1 MKNKN
6 YLISSFF
13 CAVLVGI
20 LLTGCS
26 DSLKGDLTS
35 SKKVRKIVVF
45 DSSFVNEKAK
55 DNLLK
60 NTGGTKIKNLK
71 LINGMAVYLPSK
83 AAEKALKTRA
93 EVLRIDEDI
102 TVSINKKGGNGGGG
116 KGGGKQPP
124 SQPEEVLPWG
134 IHQIGADSV
143 WNSVT
148 GAGIKVAVIDTGIDF
163 SHPDLQ
169 ANVWGGYNSI
179 STRKSPK
186 DDNGHG
192 THVAGTIAA
201 IDNEIGVIGVG
212 PQIELYAVKA
222 LDRKGSG
229 YLSDVIEA
237 LQWSVTN
244 GMQVVN
250 LSLSA
255 DSHVQ
260 SFRDAVAQATQ
271 SGLVIVAASGN
282 DGTTVDYPAAYTEVI
297 AVSATDDQNNLA
309 SFSNRGDEL
318 DLVAPGVNIFST
330 TKGGEYSIESGTSMA
345 APHVTGAVAL
355 VLNTLPGEY
364 DTNENGTWDPT
375 EVQKKLEDTAL
386 DLGTAGKDPDF
397 GSGLVDVIGATA

>member
-1 MKNKN
+1 
-6 YLISSFF
+6 
-13 CAVLVGI
+13 
-20 LLTGCS
+20 
-26 DSLKGDLTS
+26 
-35 SKKVRKIVVF
+35 
-45 DSSFVNEKAK
+45 
-55 DNLLK
+55 
-60 NTGGTKIKNLK
+60 
-71 LINGMAVYLPSK
+71 
-83 AAEKALKTRA
+83 
-93 EVLRIDEDI
+93 
-102 TVSINKKGGNGGGG
+102 
-116 KGGGKQPP
+116 
-124 SQPEEVLPWG
+124 
-134 IHQIGADSV
+134 
-143 WNSVT
+143 
-148 GAGIKVAVIDTGIDF
+148 
-163 SHPDLQ
+163 
-169 ANVWGGYNSI
+169 
-179 STRKSPK
+179 
-186 DDNGHG
+186 
-192 THVAGTIAA
+192 
-201 IDNEIGVIGVG
+201 
-212 PQIELYAVKA
+212 LYAVKA

-397 GSGLVDVIGATA
+397 GSGLVDVIGATS